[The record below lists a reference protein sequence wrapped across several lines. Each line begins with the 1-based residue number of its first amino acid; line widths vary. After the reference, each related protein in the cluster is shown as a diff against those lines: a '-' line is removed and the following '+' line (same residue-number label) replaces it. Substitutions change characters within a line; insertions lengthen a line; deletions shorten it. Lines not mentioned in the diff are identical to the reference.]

1 MKKIILTLTAV
12 AVLILTACNDKKAA
26 STSNETGAATDT
38 TQTEAGQ
45 TEEKTAGNATLD
57 GISQL
62 VGWQSTLLNIKKNT
76 DEIVLS
82 SKEGSWQL
90 RLKPQ
95 EDGTYKEISGK
106 RDQQGQSCT
115 YVVRKVGSVTTL
127 TAYYDNKIEFA
138 VISCDDLKAYR
149 NRGYRRMLTSKFEP
163 TEDGII
169 TITDDTIKGSI
180 LPDINEMTYFFI
192 EDGEGDITDKIRLSP
207 GRWHLAFSPA
217 DKGVNLHFC
226 LMKPDTGDL
235 EVQYDKENTIYLHYA
250 KDPGWA
256 WLSTDVLDSD
266 FIVFNFEKP
275 YWKLMLSKLK
285 DKKERNDVE
294 QWNLQLLEQLIAHQ
308 DAFTGLESSDN

>member
-1 MKKIILTLTAV
+1 MKKNILTLAAV
-12 AVLILTACNDKKAA
+12 AVFILTTSSCKKN
-26 STSNETGAATDT
+26 SPTSIESGTATNNTPTEVQQTNEKP
-38 TQTEAGQ
+38 TE
-45 TEEKTAGNATLD
+45 NATLD
-57 GISQL
+57 GINQL
-62 VGWQSTLLNIKKNT
+62 VGWQSTLLNVSKNA

-82 SKEGSWQL
+82 SKEGYWKL

-106 RDQQGQSCT
+106 RDQQGQSST
-115 YVVRKVGSVTTL
+115 YVARKVGAVTTL
-127 TAYYDNKIEFA
+127 TAYFDNRIEFS

-163 TEDGII
+163 TKDGTI
-169 TITDDTIKGSI
+169 TITDDTMKGPI
-180 LPDINEMTYFFI
+180 LPEINELSYFFI

-217 DKGVNLHFC
+217 DKGINLHFC
-226 LMKPDTGDL
+226 LIKPDTGDL
-235 EVQYDKENTIYLHYA
+235 DVQYGSENTIFLHYA
-250 KDPGWA
+250 KDPGWP